1 MNINKLKMN
10 LINRGKKM
18 KDRVAPEKTKND
30 LMLAKSHIA

>member
-18 KDRVAPEKTKND
+18 KKIELHLKK
-30 LMLAKSHIA
+30 LKMI